1 MASSKPKSR
10 SRSAPKPAPN
20 DPIEW
25 LFRAARGAGL
35 MVRTWQGCL
44 ILAVIAAQ
52 LLLPLHYYTA
62 RRDLHDERFAWRMFS
77 PTRMTTCAVSLTA
90 DGEPVNPDRWFQQ
103 AWSQTAA
110 RGRRG
115 VIEAMAAHLCKKH
128 EVVTARVS
136 CTEMVAIGSLPPP
149 PPGKSRY
156 EHYRGEPQPM
166 GGSFN
171 MCEIPEL

>member
-1 MASSKPKSR
+1 MRPTLR
-10 SRSAPKPAPN
+10 WPN
-20 DPIEW
+20 W
-25 LFRAARGAGL
+25 F
-35 MVRTWQGCL
+35 
-44 ILAVIAAQ
+44 IAAFLCLQ
-52 LLLPLHYYTA
+52 LLLPLHYYLL
-62 RRDLHDERFAWRMFS
+62 RGDEHDERFAWRMFS
-77 PTRMTTCAVSLTA
+77 PTRMTTCAVNLTA
-90 DGEPVNPDRWFQQ
+90 DGQPVVADRWFHP

-128 EVVTARVS
+128 QEVTARVS
-136 CTEMVAIGSLPPP
+136 CTEMAAVADRPPP
-149 PPGKSRY
+149 PPGKTRF